1 MVAQLLIVAAMKDI
15 APVLVDPRQLRVVH
29 QPSAFHK
36 STCRLSGMGS
46 VLFWEGQMELI
57 LIVVVLFLLSVAVD
71 CGAVVVG
78 GDDGSIGDAVGEE
91 KRHDNNR
98 NTGDGRCA

>member
-15 APVLVDPRQLRVVH
+15 APFLVDPRQLRVVH

-46 VLFWEGQMELI
+46 VLF
-57 LIVVVLFLLSVAVD
+57 
-71 CGAVVVG
+71 
-78 GDDGSIGDAVGEE
+78 
-91 KRHDNNR
+91 
-98 NTGDGRCA
+98 